1 MTDLQEMRARLRE
14 ERALPAVAGGG
25 FKIPFG
31 LIAILAVVLGFI
43 VVLFTPKIYPVQRT
57 AALPTFSDVKDR
69 LESPTRSA
77 MMSQVAVPTES
88 AARYIG
94 RGADEAGKIADA
106 VCFQKAH
113 ALVPHWSKTPRLT
126 TKELA
131 DFADV
136 ESMKHFST
144 LLQCLVT
151 EAPAR
156 YCSRGQR
163 TMIKAEIVT
172 YFRGIDHANTA
183 VKRLV
188 NELTPR
194 LRQTQSEELN
204 DPDSSYQK
212 LASLK
217 FAPDEKVMTGIEGL
231 IRNGYLG
238 VAERDEIGRSAAAP
252 IRDRFA
258 RVVGGKSPCPA
269 PPWWAVWR

>member
-1 MTDLQEMRARLRE
+1 MTDLHDMRARMRE
-14 ERALPAVAGGG
+14 ERGLAAVAGSG
-25 FKIPFG
+25 FKLPFG
-31 LIAILAVVLGFI
+31 LIAVVAVVVGFI
-43 VVLFTPKIYPVQRT
+43 VVMFTPKIYSVQRT
-57 AALPTFSDVKDR
+57 AALPTFSEVRDR
-69 LESPTRSA
+69 VENPARSA
-77 MMSQVAVPTES
+77 MMSPVVVPNES
-88 AARYIG
+88 AVRYAG
-94 RGADEAGKIADA
+94 KGAEEAGKIADG

-136 ESMKHFST
+136 ESVKHFSA

-172 YFRGIDHANTA
+172 YFRGIDHANAA
-183 VKRLV
+183 VKRVV

-194 LRQTQSEELN
+194 LRKMQSEELS
-204 DPDSSYQK
+204 DPDSSFQK
-212 LASLK
+212 LASLR

-231 IRNGYLG
+231 IRAGYLG
-238 VAERDEIGRSAAAP
+238 VSERDEIGRSAAAP

-258 RVVGGKSPCPA
+258 RVVGSKSPCPV